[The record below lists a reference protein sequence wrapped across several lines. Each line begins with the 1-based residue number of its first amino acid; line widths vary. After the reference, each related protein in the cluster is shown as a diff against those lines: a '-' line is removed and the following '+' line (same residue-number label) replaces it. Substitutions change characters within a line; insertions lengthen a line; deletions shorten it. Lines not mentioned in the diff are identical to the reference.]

1 MLRNSEIT
9 VGSPRGQ
16 TSLINFFPEAG
27 YFLLPGVTVGD
38 LFNHKPHSLE
48 NAQELTVKIK
58 F

>member
-9 VGSPRGQ
+9 VGSLRGQ
-16 TSLINFFPEAG
+16 TRLLNFFPEAG
-27 YFLLPGVTVGD
+27 YFLLPGVTVGK
-38 LFNHKPHSLE
+38 LHSLE